1 MIRINTKKIGLLFLG
16 VILTAATIIMT
27 YPAQAQA
34 ETGKGKDVFKVI
46 LTIFGADR
54 SKGDVVAIVTVN
66 GGEASKVKFLDTEA
80 LSASSSPTDSAPS
93 TINPA
98 AESDII
104 EYVATFPNVTVNP
117 GQQYKACVLPV
128 KSLSLDLICTTGSN
142 SPALRPEFVDLNLNT
157 TRETE
162 QAVRQEGDED
172 RSDEG

>member
-1 MIRINTKKIGLLFLG
+1 MIRINTKMIGLLFLG
-16 VILTAATIIMT
+16 VILTTATIIMT
-27 YPAQAQA
+27 YPAQA

-80 LSASSSPTDSAPS
+80 SSSPTASAPS

-104 EYVATFPNVTVNP
+104 EYVATFPNVTVNA
-117 GQQYKACVLPV
+117 GQQYRACVLPV
-128 KSLSLDLICTTGSN
+128 KSLDLICTTGSN
-142 SPALRPEFVDLNLNT
+142 SPAYRPEFVDLNLNT

-172 RSDEG
+172 GSDEE